1 MHQPNPNRC
10 MRSFHATVD
19 AGANSDCKALGFSK
33 ARAMQSFLC
42 FNCQYKQH
50 QCFACGELG
59 SSDKTS
65 GAEVFSCVSA
75 TCGYFYHPECVAK
88 LLSIGND
95 AEGEELR
102 KRIAAGESF
111 TCPIHICHICKGRE
125 NKEVNDLQ
133 FAVCRC
139 CPRACHRKC
148 LPRKISF
155 EDIEEED
162 VITRAWEGLLPNNR
176 VLIYCS
182 KHEIDETLATPLR
195 NHIIF
200 PRLEEKRK
208 FFLDISSNSG
218 NVVAKK
224 RLVVTEDFPSERII
238 SATPKHF
245 KKVFSNGNKAGP
257 SRKRERPISRQE
269 LLYSSKLKPEDAS
282 RKSLKDSIQTVSVR
296 VSSADVESG
305 AYLGKETLGLKK
317 GSKTTTQAK
326 V

>member
-1 MHQPNPNRC
+1 
-10 MRSFHATVD
+10 MRLLMQVLTLTAKHLVFQRPGQCKVSFVSTV
-19 AGANSDCKALGFSK
+19 NISNTNALLVGNW
-33 ARAMQSFLC
+33 AL
-42 FNCQYKQH
+42 
-50 QCFACGELG
+50 L
-59 SSDKTS
+59 T
-65 GAEVFSCVSA
+65 
-75 TCGYFYHPECVAK
+75 K
-88 LLSIGND
+88 LL
-95 AEGEELR
+95 
-102 KRIAAGESF
+102 
-111 TCPIHICHICKGRE
+111 
-125 NKEVNDLQ
+125 V
-133 FAVCRC
+133 
-139 CPRACHRKC
+139 
-148 LPRKISF
+148 PRKISF
-155 EDIEEED
+155 EDIEEEA

-208 FFLDISSNSG
+208 CFLDISSNSR

-296 VSSADVESG
+296 VSSADDESG